1 MKGNRSRY
9 YERREEP
16 VSETIPSVQTSH
28 KIIHLINF
36 SRKLTVNSLL
46 FLIPLYFL
54 KIQLSGWEIGLII
67 SFYAAAPL
75 LFSFFIG
82 WLNDRF
88 SIRRT
93 VRLAL
98 SMQCLLFLL
107 LGFAQRVFFLAPM
120 FLFLG
125 IANNAIDMSM
135 NSLYYKDEA
144 VIDQNKKYG
153 IYNFWLAFGIALGT
167 LIGGF
172 LIEVSSF
179 AWLFIIYA
187 ILLLIILV
195 PAGYLAEKNFEA
207 ISMRDYKLELINT
220 KTILFA
226 VMTFT
231 LSLHWGVEGTV
242 YSPFLR
248 EYLRLERYQIALFIS
263 ISLFALAL
271 ASYFMS
277 LRKYNPVANR
287 NLFIFAMFL
296 SGAGHFLMVN
306 RVVPVSFVFRVLHE
320 IGDGILGVL
329 IVLYISR
336 LFQRKSIGGSSG
348 MLMTIMVSGHMIGAL
363 VFSSLGYSFGLH
375 IPFLVSGLIL
385 ILNAV
390 FGIYVFKR
398 KSY

>member
-1 MKGNRSRY
+1 
-9 YERREEP
+9 
-16 VSETIPSVQTSH
+16 VLISH
-28 KIIHLINF
+28 KIIHFINF

-46 FLIPLYFL
+46 FLVPLYFL
-54 KIQLSGWEIGLII
+54 KVGLNGWEIGLVI

-93 VRLAL
+93 ARLAL
-98 SMQCLLFLL
+98 SLQCLLFLL
-107 LGFAQRVFFLAPM
+107 LGLAQNVFFLAPI

-125 IANNAIDMSM
+125 IANNATDMSM
-135 NSLYYKDEA
+135 NSLYYKDETA
-144 VIDQNKKYG
+144 IDQNKKYG

-172 LIEVSSF
+172 LIEISSF
-179 AWLFIIYA
+179 STLFVIYA
-187 ILLLIILV
+187 ILLGIVLI
-195 PAGYLAEKNFEA
+195 PAKYLSEKKFEA
-207 ISMRDYKLELINT
+207 VSMRDYKLDLVNT

-226 VMTFT
+226 VMIFT

-248 EYLRLERYQIALFIS
+248 EYLLLERYQIALFIS
-263 ISLFALAL
+263 IPLFALAL

-277 LRKYNPVANR
+277 FPRYHPVSNR
-287 NLFIFAMFL
+287 NLFLLAMFL
-296 SGAGHFLMVN
+296 SGAGHILMVN
-306 RVVPVSFVFRVLHE
+306 RVVPVSFLFRVLHE

-348 MLMTIMVSGHMIGAL
+348 MLTTIMVSGHMVGAL
-363 VFSSLGYSFGLH
+363 VFSSIGFSFGLH
-375 IPFLVSGLIL
+375 YPFLLSGSIV
-385 ILNAV
+385 ILNSL
-390 FGIYVFKR
+390 FGIYVFK
-398 KSY
+398 KQSY

>member
-1 MKGNRSRY
+1 MLT
-9 YERREEP
+9 P
-16 VSETIPSVQTSH
+16 H
-28 KIIHLINF
+28 KIIHFINF

-54 KIQLSGWEIGLII
+54 NLRLSGWEIGLVI

-88 SIRRT
+88 YIRTT
-93 VRLAL
+93 VRVAL
-98 SMQCLLFLL
+98 LLQCLLFLL
-107 LGFAQRVFFLAPM
+107 LGFAHNVFFFAPI

-167 LIGGF
+167 LVGGLFIG
-172 LIEVSSF
+172 VSSF
-179 AWLFIIYA
+179 SLLFIIYA
-187 ILLLIILV
+187 LLLGGILV
-195 PAGYLAEKNFEA
+195 PTKYLDEKKFGA
-207 ISMRDYKLELINT
+207 VDMKDYKLELINT

-226 VMTFT
+226 VMIFT

-248 EYLRLERYQIALFIS
+248 EFLLLERYQIALFIS
-263 ISLFALAL
+263 IPLFALAF
-271 ASYFMS
+271 ASYAMS
-277 LRKYNPVANR
+277 LRKYHPVANR
-287 NLFIFAMFL
+287 NFFLVAMFL

-306 RVVPVSFVFRVLHE
+306 RIVPISFLFRILHE

-329 IVLYISR
+329 VVLYISR
-336 LFQRKSIGGSSG
+336 LFQRQSIGGSSG
-348 MLMTIMVSGHMIGAL
+348 MLMTIMVSGHLVGAL
-363 VFSSLGYSFGLH
+363 VFSSLGYRFGLH
-375 IPFLVSGLIL
+375 YPFLISGLIL
-385 ILNAV
+385 ILNSL
-390 FGIYVFKR
+390 FGIYVFK
-398 KSY
+398 KQSY

>member
-1 MKGNRSRY
+1 
-9 YERREEP
+9 
-16 VSETIPSVQTSH
+16 VLTSH
-28 KIIHLINF
+28 KIIHFINF

-54 KIQLSGWEIGLII
+54 KIGMSGWEIGLII

-75 LFSFFIG
+75 LFSFLIG

-88 SIRRT
+88 SIRLT

-98 SMQCLLFLL
+98 SLQCLLFLL
-107 LGFAQRVFFLAPM
+107 LGFAKNVFFLAPI
-120 FLFLG
+120 FLLLG
-125 IANNAIDMSM
+125 IANNATDMSM
-135 NSLYYKDEA
+135 NSLYYKDDA

-167 LIGGF
+167 LIGGV
-172 LIEVSSF
+172 LIEISSF
-179 AWLFIIYA
+179 SILFIIYS
-187 ILLLIILV
+187 ILLVIILI
-195 PAGYLAEKNFEA
+195 PTKYLDEKKIEA
-207 ISMRDYKLELINT
+207 VSMRDYKLELMNT

-226 VMTFT
+226 VMIFI

-248 EYLRLERYQIALFIS
+248 EYLLLERYQLALFIS
-263 ISLFALAL
+263 LSLFALAL

-277 LRKYNPVANR
+277 LRKYHPVANR
-287 NLFIFAMFL
+287 NLFLLAMFL

-306 RVVPVSFVFRVLHE
+306 RIVPVAFLFRVLHE

-336 LFQRKSIGGSSG
+336 LFQQKSIGGSSG
-348 MLMTIMVSGHMIGAL
+348 TLMTIMVSGHMVGAL
-363 VFSSLGYSFGLH
+363 VFSSIGYSFGLH
-375 IPFLVSGLIL
+375 YPFLVSGLIL
-385 ILNAV
+385 ILNSV
-390 FGIYVFKR
+390 FGIFVFK
-398 KSY
+398 KQSY

>member
-1 MKGNRSRY
+1 ML
-9 YERREEP
+9 
-16 VSETIPSVQTSH
+16 TSH
-28 KIIHLINF
+28 KIIHFINF

-54 KIQLSGWEIGLII
+54 KIGLSGWEIGLVIF
-67 SFYAAAPL
+67 FYAAAPL
-75 LFSFFIG
+75 LFSFFLG

-98 SMQCLLFLL
+98 SLQCLLFLL
-107 LGFAQRVFFLAPM
+107 LGFVQNVFVLAPI

-167 LIGGF
+167 LIGGI

-179 AWLFIIYA
+179 AFLFIIYT
-187 ILLLIILV
+187 ILLVIILV
-195 PAGYLAEKNFEA
+195 PTRCLDKKKFEA
-207 ISMRDYKLELINT
+207 VSIREYKLELINT

-226 VMTFT
+226 VMIFT

-248 EYLRLERYQIALFIS
+248 EYLLLERYQIALFIS
-263 ISLFALAL
+263 IPLFALAL

-277 LRKYNPVANR
+277 LRKYNPVADR
-287 NLFIFAMFL
+287 NLFILAMFL

-306 RVVPVSFVFRVLHE
+306 RIVPVSFLFRVLHE

-348 MLMTIMVSGHMIGAL
+348 MLMTIMVSGHMVGAL
-363 VFSSLGYSFGLH
+363 VFSSIGYSFGLQY
-375 IPFLVSGLIL
+375 PFLVSGLIL
-385 ILNAV
+385 ILNSV
-390 FGIYVFKR
+390 FGIYVFK
-398 KSY
+398 KQSY

>member
-1 MKGNRSRY
+1 ML
-9 YERREEP
+9 
-16 VSETIPSVQTSH
+16 TSH
-28 KIIHLINF
+28 KIIHFINF

-54 KIQLSGWEIGLII
+54 KIGLNGWEIGLVI

-82 WLNDRF
+82 LLNDRF
-88 SIRRT
+88 SIRTT

-98 SMQCLLFLL
+98 SLQCLLFLL
-107 LGFAQRVFFLAPM
+107 LGLAQSVFFLAPI

-144 VIDQNKKYG
+144 AIDQNKKYG

-167 LIGGF
+167 LTGGL

-179 AWLFIIYA
+179 SSLFIVYA
-187 ILLLIILV
+187 ILLIIVLV
-195 PAGYLAEKNFEA
+195 PTRYLDEKKFEA
-207 ISMRDYKLELINT
+207 VSMRDYKLDLINT

-226 VMTFT
+226 VMIFT

-248 EYLRLERYQIALFIS
+248 EYLLLERYQIALFIS

-277 LRKYNPVANR
+277 LRKYDPVANR
-287 NLFIFAMFL
+287 NLFLLAMFL

-306 RVVPVSFVFRVLHE
+306 KVVPVSFFFRVLHE

-348 MLMTIMVSGHMIGAL
+348 TLMTIMVSGHMVGSL
-363 VFSSLGYSFGLH
+363 VFSSIGYSFGLH
-375 IPFLVSGLIL
+375 YPFLVSGLIL
-385 ILNAV
+385 ILNSVYGV
-390 FGIYVFKR
+390 FVFK
-398 KSY
+398 KQSY

>member
-1 MKGNRSRY
+1 
-9 YERREEP
+9 
-16 VSETIPSVQTSH
+16 VLTSH

-36 SRKLTVNSLL
+36 SRKLTVNSVL

-54 KIQLSGWEIGLII
+54 KIGMSGWEIGLTI

-75 LFSFFIG
+75 LFSVLIG

-98 SMQCLLFLL
+98 ILQCLLFLFV
-107 LGFAQRVFFLAPM
+107 GFGQNVFVLAPI

-125 IANNAIDMSM
+125 IANNAIDISM

-144 VIDQNKKYG
+144 VIDQNRKYG

-167 LIGGF
+167 LFGGL

-179 AWLFIIYA
+179 SILFIVYSIV
-187 ILLLIILV
+187 LGVVLV
-195 PAGYLAEKNFEA
+195 PTKYLAESKFEA
-207 ISMRDYKLELINT
+207 VSVRDYKLELINT

-226 VMTFT
+226 AMIFI

-248 EYLRLERYQIALFIS
+248 EYLLLERSQIALFIS
-263 ISLFALAL
+263 IPLFALAL

-277 LRKYNPVANR
+277 LRKYHPTHKR
-287 NLFIFAMFL
+287 NLFLLAMFL

-306 RVVPVSFVFRVLHE
+306 RVVPVSFLFRVIHE

-336 LFQRKSIGGSSG
+336 LFQRKSIGGSAG
-348 MLMTIMVSGHMIGAL
+348 MLTTIMVTGHMVGAL
-363 VFSSLGYSFGLH
+363 VFSSLGYTFGLH
-375 IPFLVSGLIL
+375 YPFLISGLIL
-385 ILNAV
+385 IFNSV

-398 KSY
+398 QTY

>member
-1 MKGNRSRY
+1 ML
-9 YERREEP
+9 
-16 VSETIPSVQTSH
+16 TSH
-28 KIIHLINF
+28 KTIHFINF

-54 KIQLSGWEIGLII
+54 KIGMSGWEIGLII

-75 LFSFFIG
+75 LFSVLIG

-98 SMQCLLFLL
+98 SLQCLLFLIV
-107 LGFAQRVFFLAPM
+107 GFAQNVFVLAPI

-125 IANNAIDMSM
+125 IANNAADISM

-167 LIGGF
+167 LCGGL
-172 LIEVSSF
+172 LIEISSF
-179 AWLFIIYA
+179 SFLFMIYCLVLG
-187 ILLLIILV
+187 IVLI
-195 PAGYLAEKNFEA
+195 PTRYLAESKFEA
-207 ISMRDYKLELINT
+207 VSARDYTLELVNT

-226 VMTFT
+226 VMIFI

-248 EYLRLERYQIALFIS
+248 DYLLLERSQIALFIS
-263 ISLFALAL
+263 IPLFALAL

-277 LRKYNPVANR
+277 LRKYHPAANR
-287 NLFIFAMFL
+287 NLFLLAMFL

-306 RVVPVSFVFRVLHE
+306 RVVPISFLFRVLHE

-336 LFQRKSIGGSSG
+336 LFQKKSIGGSAG
-348 MLMTIMVSGHMIGAL
+348 MLTTIMVTGHMVGAL
-363 VFSSLGYSFGLH
+363 VFSSLGYSSGLQY
-375 IPFLVSGLIL
+375 PFLVSGLIL
-385 ILNAV
+385 IFNAI
-390 FGIYVFKR
+390 FGIYVFQR
-398 KSY
+398 QAY